1 MAVEMSP
8 RQWFGT
14 FLMCA
19 AIALIIVGQIA
30 CRIANPDASE
40 TRLFLDYWWLWT
52 SAFLIAFIGI
62 WLTGERT

>member
-1 MAVEMSP
+1 MSIEMSP

-40 TRLFLDYWWLWT
+40 TRLFLDYWWLWA
-52 SAFLIAFIGI
+52 SAFLLALVGI
-62 WLTGERT
+62 SITQEKT